1 MALANASTESTFI
14 DVWPARVPR
23 GTKAGGMSVVGS
35 TANSTVALMAI
46 VNNPADTIRVFVLLI
61 AVSCGVFARPLCP
74 ERQPGVPHYA
84 RRVKVLRVRLNK
96 TNLEKR

>member
-1 MALANASTESTFI
+1 MALVNASTESTFI

-23 GTKAGGMSVVGS
+23 GTKAGGMSVAG
-35 TANSTVALMAI
+35 STVALMAI

-84 RRVKVLRVRLNK
+84 SRVEVLRVRLNK